1 MTETDTDSA
10 LKLAHMA
17 RQIAD
22 FFKAYPEEKAVPG
35 IAEHINKFWS
45 KRMREDFLAAF
56 RQDDPRLDALVA
68 KAMPKIKGWQ
78 A

>member
-1 MTETDTDSA
+1 MTESQADPR

-17 RQIAD
+17 GQIAA
-22 FFKAYPEEKAVPG
+22 FFKAYPEDEAAAS
-35 IAEHINKFWS
+35 IADHINQFWS

-56 RQDDPRLDALVA
+56 RAGDPALDPLVA
-68 KAMPKIKGWQ
+68 KAMPHVRG